1 MIRLFVA
8 LIIPEEIKKQIALV
22 RNQIYPAADNL
33 KWEEDSKIHLTLKF
47 IGEVKEDLV
56 EAIKHELNF
65 LENFKK
71 IDCTAVNFGF
81 FFKEKNEPRIL
92 WLGLKIEDLVYTI
105 VEELN
110 HRLAKFSIPVEKRK
124 FKAHLTLLRVKQ
136 KVTRN
141 FIDKFSSA
149 EFPNI
154 NFAANEIVL
163 MQSTLT
169 SQGSMYKEIKKY
181 YLNESEEK

>member
-1 MIRLFVA
+1 
-8 LIIPEEIKKQIALV
+8 
-22 RNQIYPAADNL
+22 
-33 KWEEDSKIHLTLKF
+33 
-47 IGEVKEDLV
+47 
-56 EAIKHELNF
+56 
-65 LENFKK
+65 
-71 IDCTAVNFGF
+71 
-81 FFKEKNEPRIL
+81 
-92 WLGLKIEDLVYTI
+92 LVYTI